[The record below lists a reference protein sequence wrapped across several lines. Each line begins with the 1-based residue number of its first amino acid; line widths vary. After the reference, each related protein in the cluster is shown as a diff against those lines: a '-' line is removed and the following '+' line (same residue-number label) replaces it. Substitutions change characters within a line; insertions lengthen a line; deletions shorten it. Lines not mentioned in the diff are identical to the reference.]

1 MVYEFEG
8 KTEQEAIEKAVS
20 ELGLEK
26 DQFDVE
32 ILEVQKGSLFK
43 KGLVKIRVNVLKTGD
58 SFENTDE
65 DDVQNEVEKEEY
77 VAEEMDEMYEKCKNI
92 LKEFVVGVIVKL
104 GYDVAVENITKE
116 RKNLVVRLSS
126 NDSPI
131 VIGKHGKN
139 LDALQLLANTFVSN
153 KGFPYIRVLLDC
165 ENYRVRREESLVR
178 LAYETADKVAMYRRS
193 ILLEP
198 MNPYERRLIHTTL
211 NDVGDIETKSEGEG
225 VYRRVRVSL
234 R

>member
-1 MVYEFEG
+1 MFYEFEG

-20 ELGLEK
+20 ELKLEK

-43 KGLVKIRVNVLKTGD
+43 KGLVKIRVNVLKTDD
-58 SFENTDE
+58 SFEGVDE
-65 DDVQNEVEKEEY
+65 SDIKNEVEKEEY

-153 KGFPYIRVLLDC
+153 KGFPYVRVLLDC

-225 VYRRVRVSL
+225 AYRRVRVSL

>member
-1 MVYEFEG
+1 MFYEFEG

-32 ILEVQKGSLFK
+32 ILEVQKSSLFK
-43 KGLVKIRVNVLKTGD
+43 KGLVRIRINVLDGLDCHVASYKNDVQKEDGG
-58 SFENTDE
+58 FEETDE
-65 DDVQNEVEKEEY
+65 S
-77 VAEEMDEMYEKCKNI
+77 YEKCKEM

-104 GYDVAVENITKE
+104 GYDVAVENITRE
-116 RKNLVVRLSS
+116 RKNLSVRLSS
-126 NDSPI
+126 SDSPI

-139 LDALQLLANTFVSN
+139 LDALQLLANTFVAN
-153 KGFPYIRVLLDC
+153 KGFPYIRVLIDC

-211 NDVGDIETKSEGEG
+211 NDVSDIETKSEGEG
-225 VYRRVRVSL
+225 AYRRVRVSL